1 MSLDRRVQVLL
12 DPKQY
17 LAVEREAARSG
28 QSVGALIRDS
38 IARRLAAGD
47 SARAA
52 AARRLLASADT
63 TGPAGEDW
71 SDAKAAL
78 EGELTAKLP

>member
-28 QSVGALIRDS
+28 QSVAAVIRDS

-63 TGPAGEDW
+63 TDPAGEDW
-71 SDAKAAL
+71 ADSKAAL